1 MNEPSDPQRPT
12 GDDRPRETA
21 AFEDTEFSFGDAATR
36 SGFTA
41 DVVEN
46 KDDKDDAGNA
56 TDGSVVDADVVDEE
70 SLGHTSDP
78 EMTGIIP
85 AIRDDSPRPA
95 DLAAPATAVEVPAE
109 TEAGGDDGDDGT
121 EDDDRSG
128 FRRIPSWGWI
138 LIVGAVLA
146 VVVGLITAAL
156 MRGNES
162 SGPTPLTSV
171 EPNYER
177 PEAWNGDVS
186 APSADVPTGGQN
198 YGYDPYSDGTG
209 GQSWDSGSTDG
220 EDGSWDNDENAGPTD
235 TTDDGAGDTGS
246 PGTEPGG
253 DSGNGG
259 NGDDS
264 GESGDPGTETPGGDT
279 GDAGDTGDTAGE
291 TTE

>member
-46 KDDKDDAGNA
+46 EDDAGNT
-56 TDGSVVDADVVDEE
+56 TDGSVVDADVVGEE
-70 SLGHTSDP
+70 ALGHTPDP

-95 DLAAPATAVEVPAE
+95 DLAAPVAAVESPAE
-109 TEAGGDDGDDGT
+109 TATGG
-121 EDDDRSG
+121 DDDRSG
-128 FRRIPSWGWI
+128 FRRIPSWAWI
-138 LIVGAVLA
+138 LIVGAILA

-156 MRGNES
+156 MRGSES

-198 YGYDPYSDGTG
+198 YGYEPYSDGTG
-209 GQSWDSGSTDG
+209 GQSWDSGTTD
-220 EDGSWDNDENAGPTD
+220 DGSGTGDDEDAAPTD
-235 TTDDGAGDTGS
+235 TTDDGAGNTVVPD
-246 PGTEPGG
+246 PGTGTGE
-253 DSGNGG
+253 
-259 NGDDS
+259 DS
-264 GESGDPGTETPGGDT
+264 GESGTPGTGTPGGDTGDTGDT

>member
-46 KDDKDDAGNA
+46 EDDAGNT
-56 TDGSVVDADVVDEE
+56 TDGSVVDADVVGEE
-70 SLGHTSDP
+70 ALGHTSDP

-95 DLAAPATAVEVPAE
+95 DLAAPVAAVESPAE
-109 TEAGGDDGDDGT
+109 APVETATGG
-121 EDDDRSG
+121 DDDRSG
-128 FRRIPSWGWI
+128 FRRIPSWAWI
-138 LIVGAVLA
+138 LIVGAILA
-146 VVVGLITAAL
+146 VVVGLVAAAL

-209 GQSWDSGSTDG
+209 GQSWDSGTTD
-220 EDGSWDNDENAGPTD
+220 DGSGTGDDEDAAPTD
-235 TTDDGAGDTGS
+235 TTDDGAGNTVVPD
-246 PGTEPGG
+246 PGTGTGE
-253 DSGNGG
+253 
-259 NGDDS
+259 DS
-264 GESGDPGTETPGGDT
+264 GESGTPGTGTPGGDTGTPGGDTGDT

>member
-46 KDDKDDAGNA
+46 EDDAGNT
-56 TDGSVVDADVVDEE
+56 TDGSVVDADVVGEE
-70 SLGHTSDP
+70 ALGHTSDP

-95 DLAAPATAVEVPAE
+95 DLAAPVAAVESPAEAPAE
-109 TEAGGDDGDDGT
+109 TAAGG
-121 EDDDRSG
+121 DDDRSG
-128 FRRIPSWGWI
+128 FRRIPSWAWI
-138 LIVGAVLA
+138 LIVGAILA
-146 VVVGLITAAL
+146 VVVGLVAAAL

-198 YGYDPYSDGTG
+198 YGYEPYSDGTG
-209 GQSWDSGSTDG
+209 GQSWDSGTTD
-220 EDGSWDNDENAGPTD
+220 DGSGTGDDEDAAPTD
-235 TTDDGAGDTGS
+235 TTDDGAGNTVVPD
-246 PGTEPGG
+246 PGTGTGE
-253 DSGNGG
+253 
-259 NGDDS
+259 DS
-264 GESGDPGTETPGGDT
+264 GESGTPGTGTPGGDTGDT

>member
-46 KDDKDDAGNA
+46 EDDAGNTTEGA
-56 TDGSVVDADVVDEE
+56 VVDADVVGEE
-70 SLGHTSDP
+70 ALGHTSDP

-95 DLAAPATAVEVPAE
+95 DLAAPVAAVESPAEAPAE
-109 TEAGGDDGDDGT
+109 TAAGGEDTD
-121 EDDDRSG
+121 DDDRSG
-128 FRRIPSWGWI
+128 FRRIPSWAWI
-138 LIVGAVLA
+138 LIVGAILA

-209 GQSWDSGSTDG
+209 GQSWDSGTTD
-220 EDGSWDNDENAGPTD
+220 DGSGTGDDEDAAPTD
-235 TTDDGAGDTGS
+235 TTDDGAGNTVVPD
-246 PGTEPGG
+246 PGTGTGE
-253 DSGNGG
+253 
-259 NGDDS
+259 DS
-264 GESGDPGTETPGGDT
+264 GESGTPGTGTPGGGTGTPGGDTGDT

>member
-46 KDDKDDAGNA
+46 EDDAGNT
-56 TDGSVVDADVVDEE
+56 TDGSVVDADVVGEE
-70 SLGHTSDP
+70 ALGHTPDP

-95 DLAAPATAVEVPAE
+95 DLAAPVAAVESPAEAPAE
-109 TEAGGDDGDDGT
+109 TAAGG
-121 EDDDRSG
+121 DDDRSG
-128 FRRIPSWGWI
+128 FRRIPSWAWI
-138 LIVGAVLA
+138 LIVGAILA

-156 MRGNES
+156 MRGSES

-209 GQSWDSGSTDG
+209 GQSWDSGTTD
-220 EDGSWDNDENAGPTD
+220 DGSGTGDDEDAAPTD
-235 TTDDGAGDTGS
+235 TTDDGAGNTVVPD
-246 PGTEPGG
+246 PGTGTGE
-253 DSGNGG
+253 
-259 NGDDS
+259 DS
-264 GESGDPGTETPGGDT
+264 GESGTPGTGTPGGDTGDT

>member
-46 KDDKDDAGNA
+46 EDDAGNT
-56 TDGSVVDADVVDEE
+56 TDGSVVDADVVGEE
-70 SLGHTSDP
+70 ALGHTSDP

-85 AIRDDSPRPA
+85 AIRDDSPRPV
-95 DLAAPATAVEVPAE
+95 DLAAPAAAVETPAE
-109 TEAGGDDGDDGT
+109 TATGG
-121 EDDDRSG
+121 DDDRSG
-128 FRRIPSWGWI
+128 FRRIPSWAWI
-138 LIVGAVLA
+138 LIVGAILA
-146 VVVGLITAAL
+146 VVVGLVAAAL

-209 GQSWDSGSTDG
+209 GQSWDSGTTD
-220 EDGSWDNDENAGPTD
+220 DGSGTGDDEDAAPTD
-235 TTDDGAGDTGS
+235 TTDDGAGNTVVPD
-246 PGTEPGG
+246 PGTGTGE
-253 DSGNGG
+253 
-259 NGDDS
+259 DS
-264 GESGDPGTETPGGDT
+264 GESGTPGTGTPGGDTGTPGGDTGDT

>member
-46 KDDKDDAGNA
+46 EDDAGNT
-56 TDGSVVDADVVDEE
+56 TDGSVVDADVVGEE
-70 SLGHTSDP
+70 ALGHTSDP

-95 DLAAPATAVEVPAE
+95 DLAAPVAAVESPAEAPAE
-109 TEAGGDDGDDGT
+109 TAAGG
-121 EDDDRSG
+121 DDDRSG
-128 FRRIPSWGWI
+128 FRRIPSWAWI
-138 LIVGAVLA
+138 LIVGAILA
-146 VVVGLITAAL
+146 VVVGLVAAAL

-209 GQSWDSGSTDG
+209 GQSWDSGTTD
-220 EDGSWDNDENAGPTD
+220 DGSGTGDDEDAAPTD
-235 TTDDGAGDTGS
+235 TTDDGAGNTVVPD
-246 PGTEPGG
+246 PGTGTGE
-253 DSGNGG
+253 
-259 NGDDS
+259 DS
-264 GESGDPGTETPGGDT
+264 GESGTPGTGTPGGDTGTPGGDTGDT

>member
-46 KDDKDDAGNA
+46 EDDAGNT
-56 TDGSVVDADVVDEE
+56 TDGSVVDADVVGEE
-70 SLGHTSDP
+70 ALGHTSDP

-128 FRRIPSWGWI
+128 FRRIPSWAWI
-138 LIVGAVLA
+138 LIVGAILA
-146 VVVGLITAAL
+146 VVVGLVAAAL

-209 GQSWDSGSTDG
+209 GQSWDSGTTD
-220 EDGSWDNDENAGPTD
+220 DGSGTGDDEDAAPTD